1 MKKTLLICFIAITA
15 LVGCKKG
22 NGEAAGSNDKL
33 IGKWMAK
40 SEIEF
45 EYENGKL
52 LRQDDPYNY
61 AADELVIEFTGSQ
74 IKQTEF
80 GKTIEEPYNYTVSGD
95 KIKYIED
102 NENKVITIKSQSDN
116 SLVLLKEEVEIDN
129 GVTSKEVLEISLV
142 RK

>member
-15 LVGCKKG
+15 LVGCKKD
-22 NGEAAGSNDKL
+22 NGEGAGSNDKL

-45 EYENGKL
+45 EYESGKL
-52 LRQDDPYNY
+52 LRQDGPYKY

-80 GKTIEEPYNYTVSGD
+80 GKTIEEPYSYTVSGD